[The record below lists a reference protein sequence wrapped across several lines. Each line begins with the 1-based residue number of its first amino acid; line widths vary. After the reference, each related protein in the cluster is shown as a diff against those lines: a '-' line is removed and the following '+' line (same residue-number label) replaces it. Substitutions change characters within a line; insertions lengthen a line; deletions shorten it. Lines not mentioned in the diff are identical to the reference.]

1 MSVFITII
9 LAIML
14 YSKYDRLPQIMTN
27 RTACGPRTA
36 GKDPGSMVY
45 SRSAYTILV
54 FTGSKNSLKVSFS

>member
-1 MSVFITII
+1 
-9 LAIML
+9 ML

-27 RTACGPRTA
+27 RTA